1 MGSCL
6 KNIDVMSIDVR
17 KTKLLTANRK
27 FYLLPYC
34 KKKKK
39 KTLTAEVLMMPNI
52 QMHLLQKR
60 GSFDFKETQIA
71 FWNGEDFTFN

>member
-1 MGSCL
+1 L
-6 KNIDVMSIDVR
+6 Q
-17 KTKLLTANRK
+17 
-27 FYLLPYC
+27 
-34 KKKKK
+34 KKKKP
-39 KTLTAEVLMMPNI
+39 LTAEVLMMPNI